1 MATLSE
7 LIDEF
12 VETKNRREVLQ
23 NRVTACTERMAVLE
37 KDIMKTMSDAGIT
50 QAGSDKASCHMREK
64 QQPAIEDWSQFYDY
78 VAKTNQFELLHKRL
92 SSTAFKERW
101 DAGENIPG
109 TKAISVWDLRIVRK

>member
-1 MATLSE
+1 
-7 LIDEF
+7 
-12 VETKNRREVLQ
+12 
-23 NRVTACTERMAVLE
+23 MAVLE

-50 QAGSDKASCHMREK
+50 QAGSDKASCHMRET